1 MYGEERNVLSNA
13 MKQTVWFDYRPA
25 GCQLHQSTLTSIPT
39 IYIYILPCEILW
51 NSFDNN
57 SPL

>member
-1 MYGEERNVLSNA
+1 MCAYMYGEEKNVFSNA

-39 IYIYILPCEILW
+39 IYIYILPCEIL
-51 NSFDNN
+51 
-57 SPL
+57 